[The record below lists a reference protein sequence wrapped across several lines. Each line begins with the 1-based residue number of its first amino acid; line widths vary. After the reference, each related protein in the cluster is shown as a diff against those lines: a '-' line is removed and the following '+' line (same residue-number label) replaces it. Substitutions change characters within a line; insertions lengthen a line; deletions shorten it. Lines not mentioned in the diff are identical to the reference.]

1 MDSPRDLGL
10 PHISWRPGQWD
21 MVYDIAQRLTPAS
34 PDGMINAPT
43 GFGKSLTYLAIAA
56 LTGWRVAILTSTKAL
71 QDQLTREFSDWG
83 LIDVKGR
90 TNYPCR
96 AAERPDLGLSMFFKR
111 NRAYTTA
118 EGPCRRGITC
128 PLREMGCD
136 YFDRIREAARSQ
148 VFTTNYDFW
157 FHKQPEL
164 GPIDL
169 LVLDEAH
176 QAPDELADYL
186 SFRLTPDHRRAIGA
200 AWPEGE
206 DVKEWRAWAAWAAD
220 RAANLLD
227 SQLHKEDEHLRELKF
242 TLEGMCE
249 MLGAGEWVIEHGTDG
264 RKGNVSFDCID
275 PEAFGRRKLWGSA
288 KRRLLVSATVNLM
301 TAKALGMDPKTVK
314 VWEGKSNFPVSRRP
328 VYVVQGATRLNFR
341 STEGE
346 KLMWSNLADRVIAAR
361 RDRKGI
367 FHTHSFERAK
377 FLLVRSRQRD
387 MMILNESR
395 NTATTV
401 ASFRRGGAAL
411 LVSPSLTTGWDF
423 PFTEC
428 EYQIIG
434 KIPFPDLR
442 TKAARARNARNK
454 EWAGYTAAQ
463 TIVQASG
470 RGMRAADDQC
480 ETFIIDG
487 NFDWW
492 FGQNK
497 KFLPKWWQESL
508 VWVTLATLPQPLPKL
523 TVPQKASPTS

>member
-1 MDSPRDLGL
+1 
-10 PHISWRPGQWD
+10 
-21 MVYDIAQRLTPAS
+21 MVYQISTEMQTAGLES
-34 PDGMINAPT
+34 GMLNAPT

-71 QDQLTREFSDWG
+71 QDQLTREFSEWG

-90 TNYPCR
+90 QNYECK
-96 AAERPDLGLSMFFKR
+96 AALRPDLGLGMFFR
-111 NRAYTTA
+111 RGRTYTTA

-157 FHKQPEL
+157 FRKQEEL
-164 GPIDL
+164 GKIDL
-169 LVLDEAH
+169 LVMDEAH
-176 QAPDELADYL
+176 QAPDELADFL
-186 SFRLTPDHRRAIGA
+186 SFRLTSDHKRAIRA
-200 AWPEGE
+200 EWPKGE
-206 DVKEWRAWAAWAAD
+206 DVKEWRAWAIWASD
-220 RAANLLD
+220 RAADLLEANGD
-227 SQLHKEDEHLRELKF
+227 DERLREFKF
-242 TLEGMCE
+242 MMDDMIE
-249 MLGAGEWVIEHGTDG
+249 MLGAGEWVIEHHD
-264 RKGNVSFDCID
+264 KGVSFDCID
-275 PEAFGRRKLWGSA
+275 PEAFGRRKLWGSVP
-288 KRRLLVSATVNLM
+288 RRLLVSATVNLM
-301 TAKALGMDPKTVK
+301 TAKAIGLDPRKVK
-314 VWEGKSNFPVSRRP
+314 VWNGKSSFPVSRRP

-346 KLMWSNLADRVIAAR
+346 KLMWSNLADRIISSR
-361 RDRKGI
+361 QDRKGI

-377 FLLVRSRQRD
+377 YLLAHSRLRNT
-387 MMILNESR
+387 MTLNESR
-395 NTATTV
+395 STAITV
-401 ASFRRGGAAL
+401 ASFRKAATGV

-442 TKAARARNARNK
+442 TKAAKARAARNK

-470 RGMRAADDQC
+470 RGMRAEDDQC

-492 FGQNK
+492 IGTNR
-497 KFLPKWWQESL
+497 KFLPKWWLDSL
-508 VWVTLATLPQPLPKL
+508 VWVTLATLPPPLPKL
-523 TVPQKASPTS
+523 PYRRIPA